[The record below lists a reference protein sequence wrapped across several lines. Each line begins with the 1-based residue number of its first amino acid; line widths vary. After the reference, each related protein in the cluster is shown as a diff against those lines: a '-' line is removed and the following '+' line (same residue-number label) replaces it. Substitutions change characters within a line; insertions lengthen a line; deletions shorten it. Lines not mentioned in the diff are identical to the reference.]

1 MQFNAR
7 ALNIR
12 FSPFKL
18 RPLADVIRGKDVNY
32 ALSWL
37 ATSPLKRANPIA
49 KVVASAAA
57 NAKNRQNIEIDQLR
71 IKEIRVDHGPAYRYF
86 KPGAMGRAN
95 MYKRRFSHISVTVE
109 PVTSERG

>member
-7 ALNIR
+7 ARNIR

-18 RPLADVIRGKDVNY
+18 RPLADMIRGKNVDY

-37 ATSPLKRANPIA
+37 ATSSLKRAEPIA

-57 NAKNRQNIEIDQLR
+57 NALNRQGVEIDKLK
-71 IKEIRVDHGPAYRYF
+71 IKEIRIDQGPAYRYY
-86 KPGAMGRAN
+86 KPGAMGRSN
-95 MYKRRFSHISVTVE
+95 MYKKRFSHINVIVE
-109 PVTSERG
+109 PMKRG